1 VIYLVKCVIYLVKGA
16 SDEGDWIALC
26 REDNKEGSKAI
37 VTGFFSRIV
46 SGASALRKKV
56 EM

>member
-1 VIYLVKCVIYLVKGA
+1 MIYLVKCVIYLVKGA

-46 SGASALRKKV
+46 SGASAFRKKV